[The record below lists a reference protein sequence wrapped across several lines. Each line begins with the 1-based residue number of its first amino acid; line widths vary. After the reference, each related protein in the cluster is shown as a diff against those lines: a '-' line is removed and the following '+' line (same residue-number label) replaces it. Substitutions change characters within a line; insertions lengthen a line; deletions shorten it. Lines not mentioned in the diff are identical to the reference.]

1 MTSLKD
7 LVAAAPNLSCRPD
20 SVVSLM
26 EIIEDPVVE
35 AKKLVPIVEHDPGL
49 AAGLLKLTNSTLYS
63 FKRRIGSPQEAL
75 ILVGNLTFARLCFTL
90 SLEPILH
97 RDLPGYNLDLDT
109 LWQHSLT
116 TAYGSAFLVKAMGLG
131 EMRDRAFTAG
141 LLHDIGKL
149 VLDGGLAG
157 EGPQDDEET
166 GSLRVTTDDE
176 IRRTGYSHAEA
187 GAALLES
194 WDLPEATVEAVR
206 FHHTPLKATRNRRL
220 ALAVNVADQVAHFA
234 PRLRP
239 GSRAVDLW
247 IKNNFTTGDFSHDV
261 IGRLAGV
268 IGSKKQNVMSL
279 ALGPNL

>member
-7 LVAAAPNLSCRPD
+7 LVAAAPGLSCRPD

-35 AKKLVPIVEHDPGL
+35 AEKLVPIVEHDPGL
-49 AAGLLKLTNSTLYS
+49 AAGLLKLCNSPLYS
-63 FKRRIGSPQEAL
+63 FKRRIGSPREAL
-75 ILVGNLTFARLCFTL
+75 VLVGNLTFARLCFTL

-149 VLDGGLAG
+149 VLDGGLAAA
-157 EGPQDDEET
+157 PTAADDEP
-166 GSLRVTTDDE
+166 GRGRVTTE
-176 IRRTGYSHAEA
+176 EEKARTGYTHAEA

-194 WDLPEATVEAVR
+194 WDLPEATVEAIR
-206 FHHTPLKATRNRRL
+206 FHHAPQDARNNRRL

-239 GSRAVDLW
+239 GSRAVELW
-247 IKNNFTTGDFSHDV
+247 IRNNFNTADFSHDA
-261 IGRLAGV
+261 IGNLAGV
-268 IGSKKQNVMSL
+268 IGSKKENVMSL
-279 ALGPNL
+279 ALGPSL